1 MTNRMI
7 LIEHKVVLD
16 LLTST
21 IILNSNTILFVCCFK
36 RKLTFRPGSEAVIE
50 KKKICWEMKLT
61 KWTRTRHMI
70 KRAYH
75 CKHPVLNE
83 LGVFKLL
90 VQPEN
95 KNARHLDWSM
105 LLRHCMCWI
114 TFNRHDLI
122 GSVMRADRET
132 KWAGLQKKLL
142 VISATGW
149 WWWRFTAES
158 NPFNVSIE
166 QAYRVPVRA
175 ASPHSQKWW
184 CSGKWCTLTTTHRV
198 TRKCSFSRP
207 PARPDNVYQ
216 HDSIALLRHFSSI
229 WIISFHF
236 T

>member
-1 MTNRMI
+1 
-7 LIEHKVVLD
+7 
-16 LLTST
+16 
-21 IILNSNTILFVCCFK
+21 
-36 RKLTFRPGSEAVIE
+36 
-50 KKKICWEMKLT
+50 MKLT

-75 CKHPVLNE
+75 CGHPVLNE

-216 HDSIALLRHFSSI
+216 HDSIALLRHFFVHLNNF
-229 WIISFHF
+229 ISFYIKAFYIFEHRSS
-236 T
+236 TANTVIYNLQNSRICIRYIIT